1 MKLQAIPAGELN
13 PVAGVFGTSPV
24 IRGET
29 VQIGHNHRGVPGLV
43 QEGRIIAISDQQPQL
58 LCFAALNGLPVKDY
72 TEKRPRLAP
81 REVLVFCLD

>member
-1 MKLQAIPAGELN
+1 MKLQAMRAGELN

-43 QEGRIIAISDQQPQL
+43 QGGRIIAISDRQPQL
-58 LCFAALNGLPVKDY
+58 LCFAALNGLPKHSVIN
-72 TEKRPRLAP
+72 TCA
-81 REVLVFCLD
+81 